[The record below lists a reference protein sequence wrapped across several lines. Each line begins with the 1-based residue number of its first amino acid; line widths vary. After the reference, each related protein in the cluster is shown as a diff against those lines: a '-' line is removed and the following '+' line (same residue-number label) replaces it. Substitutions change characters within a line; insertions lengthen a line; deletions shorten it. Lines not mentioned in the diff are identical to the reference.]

1 MNREEI
7 FEKLKAILTGDD
19 FVVLRESVKNID
31 ENSSLIND
39 LALDSLQVLNL
50 VVLIENKFGFSCDE
64 EELNLDL
71 FDRVS
76 ELIDFIQSKQEKVC

>member
-1 MNREEI
+1 MNRKEV
-7 FEKLKAILTGDD
+7 FEKLMEILTGDD
-19 FVVLRESVKNID
+19 FVVLSESLKNINED
-31 ENSSLIND
+31 SSLIND

-50 VVLIENKFGFSCDE
+50 VVLIEKKFGFSCDE

-76 ELIDFIQSKQEKVC
+76 ELIDFIQSKQKKVC